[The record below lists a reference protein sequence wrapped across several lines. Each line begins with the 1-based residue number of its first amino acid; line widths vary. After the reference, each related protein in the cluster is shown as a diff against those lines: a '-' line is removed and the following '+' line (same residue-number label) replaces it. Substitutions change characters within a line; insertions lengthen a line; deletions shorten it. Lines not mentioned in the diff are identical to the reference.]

1 MSGGTRSRALRFAW
15 PLLIF
20 LGLVLVL
27 ALGLRRDPRAL
38 PSALLDQPVP
48 AFDLP
53 QLEEGAGR
61 LSASQLQGQAWV
73 LNVWASWCEPCR
85 AELPALARLA
95 RRDQVALYGLNYKDK
110 PEQAQALL
118 RVLGNPYRASAVDA
132 DGRVGMDFGV
142 QGVPETFVID
152 ARGRVRWRHTGPIT
166 DEIWTQHLLPALKE
180 AS

>member
-1 MSGGTRSRALRFAW
+1 MTPTGSRALRFAW
-15 PLLIF
+15 PLLVF

-38 PSALLDQPVP
+38 PSALLDRPVP
-48 AFDLP
+48 AFELP
-53 QLEEGAGR
+53 VLGDGAGR
-61 LSASQLQGQAWV
+61 LSANQLRGQVWV

-95 RRDQVALYGLNYKDK
+95 GRDGVSLYGLNYKDK

-166 DEIWTQHLLPALKE
+166 DEIWTQRLLPALKE